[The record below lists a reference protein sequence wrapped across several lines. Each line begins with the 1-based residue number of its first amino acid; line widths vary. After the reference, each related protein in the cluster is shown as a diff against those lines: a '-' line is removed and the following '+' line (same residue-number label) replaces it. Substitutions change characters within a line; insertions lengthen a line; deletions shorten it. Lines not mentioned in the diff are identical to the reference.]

1 MKNQLIIY
9 GSIYGSAKRY
19 AEKLAEI
26 TGLEAVDYKDVENIN
41 DYDKIIYLGALY
53 AGGVTGLKKTA
64 SKMSPE
70 QDLIIATV
78 GLADPTDLTN
88 TNNIKQNIKK
98 QIPANFYDESKIFHL
113 RGAID
118 YKKIG
123 LKHRV
128 MMSMLLSKVKKL
140 PESEQN
146 AETRAMIA
154 TYGKQVD
161 FVDFSTLKP
170 IFRIATTNKM
180 IAICGLDCEKC
191 DAFIATKNN
200 DQALREKTAKLW
212 SELNKTPILPEHIN
226 CEGCRM
232 NGAKTVFCN
241 NLCEIRKCAVSK
253 NYETCGDC
261 PEMEHC
267 HKLGAI
273 HANNKDA
280 KNRLKKA

>member
-1 MKNQLIIY
+1 MNI
-9 GSIYGSAKRY
+9 
-19 AEKLAEI
+19 E
-26 TGLEAVDYKDVENIN
+26 DYRDLCLSLGNDVEEKFPFTKFKNGKGVLVFYVCGHMFSYFDCDEYSVISLKCQPERIVELKEENDCIGDPFNESPKHWLGIN
-41 DYDKIIYLGALY
+41 PNTAPDDL
-53 AGGVTGLKKTA
+53 LK
-64 SKMSPE
+64 
-70 QDLIIATV
+70 
-78 GLADPTDLTN
+78 DLTRN
-88 TNNIKQNIKK
+88 SYEIVKAKYTKK
-98 QIPANFYDESKIFHL
+98 
-113 RGAID
+113 
-118 YKKIG
+118 
-123 LKHRV
+123 KHKT
-128 MMSMLLSKVKKL
+128 M
-140 PESEQN
+140 
-146 AETRAMIA
+146 
-154 TYGKQVD
+154 
-161 FVDFSTLKP
+161 
-170 IFRIATTNKM
+170 NKM

-267 HKLGAI
+267 PKLGAI